1 MSGVGDLDWDAPRRQ
16 LFPPSQTTSKEA
28 AHDEPPGIGDPL
40 MSTTPAGHDHRDQCV
55 ALVPIF
61 AHLDPDEQHEIASRA
76 RQRSFR
82 RGELL
87 YSPGDEDRSLM
98 IVHRG
103 KVKTYRG
110 NESGH
115 EQILRV
121 LDPGSF
127 IGETAFLH
135 AGQSDHYALALEDA
149 EICSLHHEDIRGFLV
164 SYPTIALKMLE
175 TVTERLEQTE
185 RTLSSYTGEDAGSRI
200 AGYLLESAD
209 PATGALTLPMSKR
222 DLASLLG
229 TTPETLSRRLA
240 AFTEAGWIDQ
250 SSGGRI
256 HVLDRGAL
264 ARA

>member
-1 MSGVGDLDWDAPRRQ
+1 M
-16 LFPPSQTTSKEA
+16 
-28 AHDEPPGIGDPL
+28 
-40 MSTTPAGHDHRDQCV
+40 

-61 AHLDPDEQHEIASRA
+61 AQLDPDERHEVASRV
-76 RQRSFR
+76 RQRRYR

-87 YSPGDEDRSLM
+87 YSPGDEDRSLL

-115 EQILRV
+115 EQLLRV
-121 LDPGSF
+121 LEPGSF

-135 AGQSDHYALALEDA
+135 AGQADHYALALEDA
-149 EICSLHHEDIRGFLV
+149 EICSLHHEDISAFLT

-175 TVTERLEQTE
+175 TVSERLEQTE
-185 RTLSSYTGEDAGSRI
+185 RTLSSYTGEDAGARV
-200 AGYLLESAD
+200 AGYLLENAD
-209 PATGALTLPMSKR
+209 AATGELRLPMSKR

-240 AFTEAGWIDQ
+240 SFTEAGWIDQ
-250 SSGGRI
+250 FPGGRI
-256 HVLDRGAL
+256 HVLDRVAL
-264 ARA
+264 ARV

>member
-1 MSGVGDLDWDAPRRQ
+1 MLAQRR
-16 LFPPSQTTSKEA
+16 TTSKEP
-28 AHDEPPGIGDPL
+28 AHDDEAMVGGSL
-40 MSTTPAGHDHRDQCV
+40 VTTTPAGHDHRDQCV

-61 AHLDPDEQHEIASRA
+61 AHLDPEERHEIASRA
-76 RQRSFR
+76 RQRSYR

-87 YSPGDEDRSLM
+87 YSPGDEDRSLL

-115 EQILRV
+115 EQLLRV
-121 LDPGSF
+121 LEPGSF

-149 EICSLHHEDIRGFLV
+149 DICSLHHEDIRGFLT

-175 TVTERLEQTE
+175 TVSERLEQTE
-185 RTLSSYTGEDAGSRI
+185 RTLSSYTGEDAGARL
-200 AGYLLESAD
+200 AGYLLENAD
-209 PATGALTLPMSKR
+209 PATGELTLRMSKR
-222 DLASLLG
+222 NLASLLG

-240 AFTEAGWIDQ
+240 SFTDAGWIDQ

>member
-1 MSGVGDLDWDAPRRQ
+1 M
-16 LFPPSQTTSKEA
+16 T
-28 AHDEPPGIGDPL
+28 
-40 MSTTPAGHDHRDQCV
+40 TTPAGHDHRDQCV

-61 AHLDPDEQHEIASRA
+61 AHLDPEEQHEIASRA
-76 RQRSFR
+76 RQRKYR

-87 YSPGDEDRSLM
+87 YSPGDEDRSLL

-103 KVKTYRG
+103 KIKTYRG
-110 NESGH
+110 SESGH

-121 LDPGSF
+121 LEPGSF

-200 AGYLLESAD
+200 AGYLLEKAD
-209 PATGALTLPMSKR
+209 PATGVLTLPMSKR
-222 DLASLLG
+222 DLSSLLG

-256 HVLDRGAL
+256 HVLDREAL